1 MTANPTRKQLRAMAD
16 ESLFTPPAPRQLLR
30 GLGEVVNRRVPLA
43 DIEPNPNQPR
53 AMVDVTSQEFEELVG
68 SIRQQGLIQPISL
81 WQVDEDQERYVII
94 AGERRWRA
102 FRHLAEENPSEYSR
116 IPASITILRGE
127 DSQAK
132 ALMMALVENVV
143 REDLKPGERA
153 NALQRLYEQTGWS
166 WNEIADRMGLGFQRI
181 MELKAIARHD
191 ALREAV
197 DAGVITQKQGTIVG
211 QAFDAG
217 QTEVVSE
224 LLPAIEGRSP
234 EETRQLTQAVKRSDR
249 ALLPSQRVARGI
261 AVLDARAPE
270 EVVERIPVTRN
281 GRTIGTI
288 DSRLVIIANTPLG
301 ALLRRRKVDRAELAQ
316 VIQATC
322 EELGIWPQKPK
333 RSRPSEDGATVA
345 PVGESQVTLE
355 PDLTN
360 PDTVAE

>member
-1 MTANPTRKQLRAMAD
+1 MAAKAPTRKQLRAMAD

-30 GLGEVVNRRVPLA
+30 GLGEVVHRRVPLT

-53 AMVDVTSQEFEELVG
+53 AMVDVHSQEFEDLMG

-81 WQVDEDQERYVII
+81 WQLDEEQERYLII

-102 FRHLAEENPSEYSR
+102 FQHLAQESPSEYAR
-116 IPASITILRGE
+116 IPASITVLRGE

-132 ALMMALVENVV
+132 ALMMALVENIV

-191 ALREAV
+191 TLREAV
-197 DAGVITQKQGTIVG
+197 DSGVITQKQGTILG
-211 QAFDAG
+211 QAFGAD

-224 LLPAIEGRSP
+224 LLAVIEGRSP
-234 EETRQLTQAVKRSDR
+234 EETRRLAQAVKRVDQ
-249 ALLPSQRVARGI
+249 ALEPSQRVAHGI

-270 EVVERIPVTRN
+270 ELTEVIPIRRN
-281 GRTIGTI
+281 GRTIGRI
-288 DSRLVIIANTPLG
+288 DSTVVIIANTPLA
-301 ALLRRRKVDRAELAQ
+301 ALLRRRRVDRAELAQ
-316 VIQATC
+316 VLQATC

-333 RSRPSEDGATVA
+333 A
-345 PVGESQVTLE
+345 PRAVS
-355 PDLTN
+355 
-360 PDTVAE
+360 